1 MYGLVKENLRNRRV
15 FTLGNVKHL
24 VRIVGLGRGKTR
36 AKICLA
42 VKTRS
47 RQKLKQLQSLSTADL
62 DVIMLLGAQHNLLL
76 FSTLYI
82 QYIYIFE
89 KEVTHNANLETKR
102 ISGVCSL

>member
-47 RQKLKQLQSLSTADL
+47 RQKLKQLPSLSPVDL
-62 DVIMLLGAQHNLLL
+62 DVIRLLGAQDNLLL
-76 FSTLYI
+76 LG
-82 QYIYIFE
+82 
-89 KEVTHNANLETKR
+89 AL
-102 ISGVCSL
+102 